1 MITEEDVRSAL
12 EGVIYPSFGLSVVAL
27 EMVRTIRISPA
38 GIEVDMVMNCPG
50 CPAGEATLAEVQR
63 TLQSLLSHSLLS
75 HNEGSVRIQLLSQTW
90 TPPWEAFL

>member
-1 MITEEDVRSAL
+1 MVTEETVRSAL
-12 EGVIYPSFGLSVVAL
+12 ESVVYPSFGLSIVTL
-27 EMVRTIRISPA
+27 EMVRDVRVSQA

-63 TLQSLLSHSLLS
+63 TIHSLLPS
-75 HNEGSVRIQLLSQTW
+75 GSGVVRIQLLSLAW